1 MNSPQR
7 KLTIESALS
16 ASAFDRIATL
26 AHSEAGIV
34 LTKSK
39 ESMVKS
45 RLTRRLRALKIK
57 DFETYLDFLE
67 KDSDASEM
75 SHFISALT
83 TNVSHFF
90 REEHHFTT
98 LTNDILPQLH
108 AKLKLGQ
115 PIRIWSAGCSNGQE
129 PYSIA
134 MTLLEFDPDMS
145 KYDIK
150 ILATDIDPEVLQ
162 CAVDGNYSGT
172 LTSGLPKIFEDKY
185 FTVTMEDNDK
195 ILTINSQV
203 KDLVSFRQLNLHA
216 RWPMSGSFDVIF
228 CRNVVIYFDDETQA
242 QLYRRFANSLNETGW
257 LLLGHSE
264 RLGEDVAGLF
274 KSVGV
279 TTYQP
284 NTKRGGV
291 SSQEKLESQ
300 QWR

>member
-172 LTSGLPKIFEDKY
+172 LTSGLPKNFEDKY
-185 FTVTMEDNDK
+185 FTVTMDDNDK